1 MENIPQPNY
10 EIFIRNRN
18 FDIEGVVTRYS
29 KLEFRIVYN
38 GIGGWM
44 LEMESN
50 TAAAKTMKKL
60 FRDEVGAYTGI
71 IVTRDSKIVYSGI
84 TRGFEQTGEYM
95 DQADQENITFFGIED
110 NGLLSMRLI
119 MVPRIGSNPQEFIS
133 PSNQNWGVWRYPD
146 TDDEP
151 RHLSS
156 VIYTTVADNISFSA
170 PVSRQIPLLYIKKP
184 DSFGPVTVMR
194 GRYQNLLE
202 KCQEISYFP
211 GDQAYQTATPYYT
224 GMQFRTIQ
232 LPKPIY
238 VYNENAPE
246 DIINTPVPPNLL
258 PPFTPAPPANTQI
271 KKVYFALIRPLDKT
285 QSVVFSKGIKN
296 LGSFRYK
303 LTAPQATHIVL
314 GGQNNTSTLN
324 NPNHTPNP
332 ITLQDGDPRTRWFA
346 HTAANSGK
354 FDLVSQYGLWESFLD
369 KRDIQYGQAPQSP
382 AGTPAP
388 EVVQDP
394 YPRLPDDPYNPEPVA
409 AKAIQNY
416 NDMRAEMTQAMQTEL
431 IEKRELLEIEI
442 TTVNIKPTIWSIDY
456 NVGDIVTVVIPG
468 EENKPIYAKV
478 REVTVTLTQDRGEV
492 VNIVVGTETQP
503 NGRDIFSKIV
513 RVNKKA
519 NSLEELR

>member
-1 MENIPQPNY
+1 MENIHQPNY

-29 KLEFRIVYN
+29 RLEFRIVYN
-38 GIGGWM
+38 GVGSWI
-44 LEMESN
+44 LEMQSN
-50 TAAAKTMKKL
+50 TSAAQTMKRL
-60 FRDEVGAYTGI
+60 FRDQVGAYVGI

-95 DQADQENITFFGIED
+95 NEADQENISFFGVDD
-110 NGLLSMRLI
+110 NGLLSMRIL
-119 MVPRIGSNPQEFIS
+119 MVPEIGTSNFIS
-133 PSNQNWGVWRYPD
+133 PSNQNWGVWRYPS
-146 TDDEP
+146 TDSLP

-156 VIYTTVADNISFSA
+156 VIYTTVADNISFTA
-170 PVSRQIPLLYIKKP
+170 PASRQIPFLYIKKP
-184 DSFGPVTVMR
+184 PSFGPVTVVR
-194 GRYQNLLE
+194 CRYQNLLE
-202 KCQEISYFP
+202 KCQELSYFP
-211 GDQAYQTATPYYT
+211 GDEAYQKATPYYT

-238 VYNENAPE
+238 VYNENAAAA
-246 DIINTPVPPNLL
+246 IINTPVPPNLL
-258 PPFTPAPPANTQI
+258 PPFTPAPPPNTQL

-285 QSVVFSKGIKN
+285 KSVVFSKGIKN

-314 GGQNNTSTLN
+314 GGQNNTSTLE
-324 NPNHTPNP
+324 NPDHTPDP
-332 ITLQDGDPRTRWFA
+332 ITLNDGDPRTRWFA
-346 HTAANSGK
+346 HTAANSGN

-369 KRDIQYGQAPQSP
+369 RRDIQYGQNPQSP

-388 EVVQDP
+388 QVVQDP
-394 YPRLPDDPYNPEPVA
+394 YPRLPGDPYNPQPVS

-416 NDMRAEMTQAMQTEL
+416 NDMLAEMTQAMQTEL

-442 TTVNIKPTIWSIDY
+442 TTINIKPTIWSIDY

-468 EENKPIYAKV
+468 EEKKPIKAKV
-478 REVTVTLTQDRGEV
+478 REATITLTQDRGEV

-519 NSLEELR
+519 NFLAELR